1 MAGRVRGRDAD
12 LAERGQSTVEYALV
26 LFAFLSCVGA
36 MGVMWHAARNGPLVQ
51 RSVECSSHALS
62 GADVLGSAQ
71 DIALY

>member
-1 MAGRVRGRDAD
+1 MAGRELGNDTS

-26 LFAFLSCVGA
+26 LFAFLSCMGA
-36 MGVMWHAARNGPLVQ
+36 MGVMWHTARNGPLVQ